1 MAIDTL
7 TARHYCPDFPI
18 SCFRPDA
25 GRPDDSAEHS
35 RIAAVDKGLSMFRT
49 SLIVIAVAATMSAAV
64 AGAQGALPTSQ
75 PNFLNIARE
84 ELKPG
89 ASSEHVKVESGW
101 PAAYE
106 RAKSP
111 DYYLAYQSMTG
122 RPEVL
127 FVQPFE
133 SHKSQGESMKRDD
146 ADPVL
151 SAELKRLSRADAQ
164 FLTSFSTLHL
174 RARKELSYGAF
185 PEIAKQRFV
194 EITTFRVRP
203 GHDAQF
209 EAAARAYGAA
219 AKRSAPGISYRV
231 YEIMAGGLGPTY
243 YVFSSVAGFGEFDKA
258 ITDGQALMKGATTA
272 EQDALNK
279 FSTEALISEETQRYR
294 VDPMMSYVPKETRAT
309 DPAFWMP
316 KKPAAPQSGATAA
329 KKPAAQ

>member
-1 MAIDTL
+1 ML
-7 TARHYCPDFPI
+7 
-18 SCFRPDA
+18 
-25 GRPDDSAEHS
+25 
-35 RIAAVDKGLSMFRT
+35 RT
-49 SLIVIAVAATMSAAV
+49 SLFVVAAV
-64 AGAQGALPTSQ
+64 ATLSAAIASAQGALPTSQ
-75 PNFLNIARE
+75 PNFLNISRE

-111 DYYLAYQSMTG
+111 DYYLAYASMTG

-164 FLTSFSTLHL
+164 FLTNVSTLHL
-174 RARKELSYGAF
+174 MARKELSYGTF
-185 PEIAKQRFV
+185 PDLAKQRFV
-194 EITTFRVRP
+194 EITVFRVRP
-203 GHDAQF
+203 GHEEQF

-219 AKRSAPGISYRV
+219 AKRSAPGIAYRV
-231 YEIMAGGLGPTY
+231 YEMMAGGQGPAY
-243 YVFSSVAGFGEFDKA
+243 YIFSSVAGFGEFDKA
-258 ITDGQALMKGATTA
+258 ITDGQALMKGATKDQ
-272 EQDALNK
+272 QDALNK
-279 FSTEALISEETQRYR
+279 FSTEALISAETQRYR
-294 VDPMMSYVPKETRAT
+294 VDPMMSYVPKETRAA

-316 KKPAAPQSGATAA
+316 KKPAAPQATANA
-329 KKPAAQ
+329 TKKPAGQ